1 MNLRSDVQPKT
12 EQVILQINEIST
24 KIIEEIDKYEQEMSN
39 FNSINTQ
46 SL

>member
-39 FNSINTQ
+39 VIGF
-46 SL
+46 